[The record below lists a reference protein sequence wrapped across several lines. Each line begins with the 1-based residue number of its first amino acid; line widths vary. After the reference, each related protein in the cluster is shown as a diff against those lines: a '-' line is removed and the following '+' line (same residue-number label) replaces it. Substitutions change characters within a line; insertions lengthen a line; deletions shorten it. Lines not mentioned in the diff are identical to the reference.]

1 MQIVMIMKEVL
12 NANVM
17 MDTRVMVFNAWI
29 EMNAQFK
36 LKQDHPHV
44 IMEKYVLM
52 KLVSSD
58 VFVLMEQ
65 IVPMKHALILMNVLL
80 ELTIVTVKPCVSII
94 LVHLNVNVL
103 MDMLV
108 MASNVLILTN
118 ALLLKL
124 ILGNYLSIGLNT

>member
-1 MQIVMIMKEVL
+1 MQIVKITKEVL
-12 NANVM
+12 NANVR

-36 LKQDHPHV
+36 LKQDYPHV

-65 IVPMKHALILMNVLL
+65 IVPMKHALISMNVLL
-80 ELTIVTVKPCVSII
+80 VLTIVTVKPCVSII

-108 MASNVLILTN
+108 MA
-118 ALLLKL
+118 
-124 ILGNYLSIGLNT
+124 